1 MMIRTYAHARAA
13 LIGNPSDG
21 YNGKTISFT
30 FGNFFA
36 EVDLYE
42 TPELEILPNPSDHS
56 LFNSIEALAY
66 DVNQLGY
73 YGGIRLIKAAIKKF
87 YDHCSENG
95 IYLHKSNFTVRY
107 KSNIPHLV
115 GLAGSSAIVTAC
127 IKGLLEFYDVSISKP
142 LLAALILEVETEE
155 LGISAGLQDRVAQ
168 VYQGLVYMDFDKDLM
183 DKQGYGDYK
192 HIDATLLPN
201 IYIAYQKNL
210 SEISGIMHS
219 DLRARYNRENK
230 EVHEA
235 MEFWGGLTVQVKEM
249 LIAGNGADIG
259 ELLNANFDMR
269 EKVCKISEGNLSMIK
284 AARSAGASAKF
295 TGSGGAI
302 IGTYADEDMFEK
314 IVIETRKYGVEVIR
328 PEIVV

>member
-1 MMIRTYAHARAA
+1 MIKTVAHARAA

-42 TPELEILPNPSDHS
+42 TPDLEILPNPSDHS
-56 LFNSIEALAY
+56 LFSSIESLAY

-73 YGGIRLIKAAIKKF
+73 YGGIRLIKATIKRF
-87 YDHCSENG
+87 YDYCVAND

-115 GLAGSSAIVTAC
+115 GLAGSSAIVTSCMKA
-127 IKGLLEFYDVSISKP
+127 LLEFYDVSIPKP
-142 LLAALILEVETEE
+142 VLAEIILEVETKE

-168 VYQGLVYMDFDKDLM
+168 VYQGLVYMDFDKKLM
-183 DKQGYGDYK
+183 DRQGFGNYK
-192 HIDATLLPN
+192 NINANLLPN
-201 IYIAYQKNL
+201 LYIAYQKDL
-210 SEISGIMHS
+210 SEISGVVHS
-219 DLRARYNRENK
+219 DLRSRYNRGSE
-230 EVHEA
+230 EVHKA
-235 MEFWGGLTVQVKEM
+235 IDFWADLTDQVYKM
-249 LIAGNGADIG
+249 LINGRGNEIG
-259 ELLNANFDMR
+259 ELINANFDMR
-269 EKVCKISEGNLSMIK
+269 AKVCQLSEGNINMVK
-284 AARSAGASAKF
+284 AARAAGASAKF

-302 IGTYADEDMFEK
+302 IGTYQDEEMFDK
-314 IVIETRKYGVEVIR
+314 IILNTRKFGVEVIK